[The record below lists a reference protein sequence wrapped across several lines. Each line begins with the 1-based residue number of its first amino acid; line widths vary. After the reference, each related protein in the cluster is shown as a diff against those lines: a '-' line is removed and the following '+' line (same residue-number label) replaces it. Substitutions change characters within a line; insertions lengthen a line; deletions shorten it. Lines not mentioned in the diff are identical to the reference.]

1 MFEKLVSDTKF
12 FMKKLVSGTG
22 GPQTQIPMTPFILS
36 QILAGLTLITGMTA
50 FQFKERRHI
59 LLGWCVAAS
68 LAAAHFF
75 ILGRREAGMLITVTA
90 LRFLVSSFTT
100 DARLMYLFL
109 ALSVAGF
116 TLTYSSPV
124 SFLALTATLIG
135 TYGSFHGT
143 EKAVRYTMMVTEVL
157 WATHNLII
165 WSPVAVIM
173 EVLFFSS
180 NLIGLLRHQKSSE
193 SAL

>member
-1 MFEKLVSDTKF
+1 
-12 FMKKLVSGTG
+12 
-22 GPQTQIPMTPFILS
+22 MTPFILS
-36 QILAGLTLITGMTA
+36 QILAALTLITGMTA
-50 FQFKERRHI
+50 FQFRERKHI

-75 ILGRREAGMLITVTA
+75 ILGRIEAGMLVAVTA

-100 DARLMYLFL
+100 DARLMYLFMG
-109 ALSVAGF
+109 LSVAGF
-116 TLTYSSPV
+116 ALTYSSPV

-135 TYGSFHGT
+135 TYGSFHGS

-157 WATHNLII
+157 WATHNLLV

-173 EVLFFSS
+173 EILFFSS
-180 NLIGLLRHQKSSE
+180 NLVGLLRHRKASA

>member
-1 MFEKLVSDTKF
+1 
-12 FMKKLVSGTG
+12 
-22 GPQTQIPMTPFILS
+22 MTPFVLS
-36 QILAGLTLITGMTA
+36 QILAALTLVTGMTA
-50 FQFKERRHI
+50 FQFKQRKHI

-75 ILGRREAGMLITVTA
+75 VLGRNEAGMLIAVTA

-100 DARLMYLFL
+100 DTRLMYLFL
-109 ALSVAGF
+109 ALSIGGF
-116 TLTYSSPV
+116 ALTYSSPV
-124 SFLALTATLIG
+124 GYLALTATLIG
-135 TYGSFHGT
+135 TYGSFHGS

-180 NLIGLLRHQKSSE
+180 NLIGLLRHQKASE

>member
-1 MFEKLVSDTKF
+1 MFGKLVSDTNF
-12 FMKKLVSGTG
+12 FMKKLVSDNG
-22 GPQTQIPMTPFILS
+22 GLQTQVPMTPFILS
-36 QILAGLTLITGMTA
+36 QILAALTLITGMTA

-75 ILGRREAGMLITVTA
+75 ILGRLEAGMLITVTA

-100 DARLMYLFL
+100 DTRLMYLFL

-116 TLTYSSPV
+116 ALTYSSPV
-124 SFLALTATLIG
+124 SFLALTATFIG
-135 TYGSFHGT
+135 TYGSFHGS
-143 EKAVRYTMMVTEVL
+143 EKAVRYAMMATEVL
-157 WATHNLII
+157 WAIHNLII

-180 NLIGLLRHQKSSE
+180 NLVGLLRHQKTSE

>member
-1 MFEKLVSDTKF
+1 L
-12 FMKKLVSGTG
+12 
-22 GPQTQIPMTPFILS
+22 
-36 QILAGLTLITGMTA
+36 TA
-50 FQFKERRHI
+50 FQFKQRKHI

-75 ILGRREAGMLITVTA
+75 VLGRLEAGMLIAITA

-100 DARLMYLFL
+100 DTRLMHLFL

-116 TLTYSSPV
+116 ALTYNSPV

-135 TYGSFHGT
+135 TFGSFHGS

-157 WATHNLII
+157 WAAHNLII

-180 NLIGLLRHQKSSE
+180 NLIGLLRHQKASE

>member
-1 MFEKLVSDTKF
+1 
-12 FMKKLVSGTG
+12 
-22 GPQTQIPMTPFILS
+22 MTPFALS
-36 QILAGLTLITGMTA
+36 QILAALTLITGMTA
-50 FQFKERRHI
+50 FQFRQRKHI

-68 LAAAHFF
+68 LAAVHFF
-75 ILGRREAGMLITVTA
+75 VLGRVEAGMLVAVTA

-109 ALSVAGF
+109 IMSVAAF
-116 TLTYSSPV
+116 ALTYSSPV
-124 SFLALTATLIG
+124 SYLALTATLIG
-135 TYGSFHGT
+135 TYGSFHGS

-157 WATHNLII
+157 WATHNLIV

-180 NLIGLLRHQKSSE
+180 NLVGLLRHQKASE

>member
-1 MFEKLVSDTKF
+1 
-12 FMKKLVSGTG
+12 
-22 GPQTQIPMTPFILS
+22 MTPFILS
-36 QILAGLTLITGMTA
+36 QILAALTLITGMTA
-50 FQFKERRHI
+50 FQFRERKHI

-75 ILGRREAGMLITVTA
+75 ILGRIEAGMLVAVTA

-100 DARLMYLFL
+100 DARLMYLFMG
-109 ALSVAGF
+109 LSVAGF
-116 TLTYSSPV
+116 ALTYSTPV

-157 WATHNLII
+157 WATHNLIV

-173 EVLFFSS
+173 EILFFSS
-180 NLIGLLRHQKSSE
+180 NLVGLLRHRKASA